1 MNPARTHKRLI
12 SSAPHQETG
21 ATYFPSKKRNGP
33 LTLQTLAVR
42 MAVWGRGA
50 NLRLHPHR
58 CRHTHVNHAIRLGV
72 DLFTLSATLGH
83 SSM

>member
-1 MNPARTHKRLI
+1 MNHAHIKRLI

-21 ATYFPSKKRNGP
+21 AIYFLNKKRDGP

-42 MAVWGRGA
+42 MAVWGREA

-58 CRHTHVNHAIRLGV
+58 CRHTHATHAIRLGV
-72 DLFTLSATLGH
+72 DLFTLSARLGH
-83 SSM
+83 SST